1 MKKRSIKLGKSL
13 SRRKKSSRKSFSR
26 KTKRSRKSFS
36 RKTKRSRKYLYDGMD
51 KSDIPSNF
59 VSNRYII

>member
-13 SRRKKSSRKSFSR
+13 SRRKKS
-26 KTKRSRKSFS
+26 SRKSFS